1 MNLSANVLGVVKAG
15 KALITANSPILLVG
29 AAIAGVV
36 TTGVLAAKG
45 GYKARGIIDEAELLS
60 PEPLTQADKARLTWL
75 CYAAPA
81 VTGVST
87 IASVVGVHWI
97 HNKRNAALAGLYA
110 VTSGKLDDM
119 REEAEKMLGT
129 KKTQA
134 LNDALAQKAID
145 KNPVENNEVIILDEP
160 SSLCM
165 DKQSGRYFMGSVPK
179 IEKAVAA
186 INLQIVEDG
195 DASLN
200 DFYELL
206 GLPSIP
212 IGERFGWNTNK
223 IDAEFGSGI
232 TSDGRTAVVVDFR
245 TEPEDNLGR
254 R

>member
-1 MNLSANVLGVVKAG
+1 MNLSSNLASGFKSV
-15 KALITANSPILLVG
+15 KALITANSPVLLVG
-29 AAIAGVV
+29 ATIAGVV

-45 GYKARGIIDEAELLS
+45 GYKARGIVDEAEALS
-60 PEPLTQADKARLTWL
+60 PEPLTVQDKARLTWL

-81 VTGVST
+81 VTGVSA
-87 IASVVGVHWI
+87 IVSVVGVHWI

-119 REEAEKMLGT
+119 REEAEKLLGA
-129 KKTQA
+129 KKTQT
-134 LNDALAQKAID
+134 LSDALAQKAVD
-145 KNPVENNEVIILDEP
+145 ANPVEDNEVIILDEP

-179 IEKAVAA
+179 IEKAIAA
-186 INLQIVEDG
+186 INMQIVEDG

-200 DFYELL
+200 DFYDLL
-206 GLPSIP
+206 GLRGIP
-212 IGERFGWNTNK
+212 IGQRFGWNTTK
-223 IDAEFGSGI
+223 IEGDFGSAI
-232 TSDGRTAVVVDFR
+232 STDGQSVIVIDFR